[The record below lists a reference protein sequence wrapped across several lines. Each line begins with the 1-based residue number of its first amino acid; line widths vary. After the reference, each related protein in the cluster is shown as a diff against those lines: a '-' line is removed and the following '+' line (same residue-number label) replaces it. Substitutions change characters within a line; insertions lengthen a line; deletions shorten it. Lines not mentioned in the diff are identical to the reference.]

1 MRCFELDTKLALIY
15 NQATL
20 IKMSE
25 TYRSHAST
33 PAIQGPGVSEQ
44 LVLMD
49 KIAVI
54 YLDLLRR
61 NTETLSTG
69 E

>member
-1 MRCFELDTKLALIY
+1 MKCFELDTKLALIY

-25 TYRSHAST
+25 THWSHAST

-44 LVLMD
+44 LVLTD
-49 KIAVI
+49 KIVVI
-54 YLDLLRR
+54 YPDLL
-61 NTETLSTG
+61 
-69 E
+69 